1 MHSGIS
7 YIIANICLTAMWFIA
22 ASIVLKRRY
31 SYVKTI
37 LSECAIQF
45 LLWAAAEKTLAVF
58 SPIRSIV
65 GFGLPI
71 ILIIVFHTD
80 NLGFKILTG
89 FLIVISNIVSEF
101 IAGAFLPY
109 DMVISGELFEKW
121 DVALYSFYILLNFV
135 LLSIVTVA
143 IQALKQY
150 KSGLI
155 VEKQWFLFLLFPLS
169 QAIAMCGWWPS
180 YLQYYNFGSPYIVLA
195 LTVLNL
201 LADVALIYAI
211 RQTASNTEMRI
222 SNRFLEEQI
231 RSQEHYY
238 EQLASTYSNI
248 RKMRH
253 DIDNHIYAVEGLLRN
268 NEIQKASEYLQSV
281 RETVSAG
288 TEFDDC
294 KNTVVSSFLSRKKEI
309 LTEAGITLQTDIHI
323 PFPLDISS
331 PDLICVYGNLLDNAE
346 EACKGFADPVIQ
358 LKTHYRKPYLVISV
372 VNPTRVKTGNK
383 TKRIPELERGLGFT
397 ILSNIAKEHD
407 GEFQFRNDNGKFYT
421 ELILK
426 AQTGEKNC

>member
-1 MHSGIS
+1 MHSGAA
-7 YIIANICLTAMWFIA
+7 YIISNICLTVMWFTSA
-22 ASIVLKRRY
+22 CIVLENRF

-45 LLWAAAEKTLAVF
+45 MLWAVAEKTVAVF

-71 ILIIVFHTD
+71 LLIILFHAD
-80 NLGFKILTG
+80 NLGFKLMTG
-89 FLIVISNIVSEF
+89 LLVVISNIAAEF

-109 DMVISGELFEKW
+109 DMVISGELFKRW
-121 DVALYSFYILLNFV
+121 DVAIYSFYILLNFV
-135 LLSIVTVA
+135 LLSIVIVA
-143 IQALKQY
+143 LRALKHHY
-150 KSGLI
+150 KGLL

-180 YLQYYNFGSPYIVLA
+180 YLQYYTFGNPYIVLA

-201 LADVALIYAI
+201 LADVALIYTI
-211 RQTASNTEMRI
+211 RQTASNTEIRI
-222 SNRFLEEQI
+222 SNRFLNEQI

-253 DIDNHIYAVEGLLRN
+253 DIDNHIYAVEGLLKS
-268 NEIQKASEYLQSV
+268 NEIHKASEYLQSI
-281 RETVSAG
+281 RETVSTG

-294 KNTVVSSFLSRKKEI
+294 NNTVVSSFLSRKKEI
-309 LTEAGITLQTDIHI
+309 LTEEGIILQTDLHI
-323 PFPLDISS
+323 PHLIDISN
-331 PDLICVYGNLLDNAE
+331 PDLICIYGNLLDNAE
-346 EACKGFADPVIQ
+346 EACKGFSHPVIR
-358 LKTHYRKPYLVISV
+358 LKTYYKEPYLVISV
-372 VNPTRVKTGNK
+372 VNPAKDIAENK
-383 TKRIPELERGLGFT
+383 AKRILELERGIGFT
-397 ILSNIAKEHD
+397 ILSNIAREHD
-407 GEFQFRNDNGKFYT
+407 GEFQSRNDNGKFYT

-426 AQTGEKNC
+426 AQTGD